1 MFETQ
6 LLGKPIA
13 IEGKN
18 REIRLVHHDD
28 DVETKTPF
36 TNEIIRSRTI
46 NLDK

>member
-6 LLGKPIA
+6 LLGKPVA

-28 DVETKTPF
+28 VETKTIF